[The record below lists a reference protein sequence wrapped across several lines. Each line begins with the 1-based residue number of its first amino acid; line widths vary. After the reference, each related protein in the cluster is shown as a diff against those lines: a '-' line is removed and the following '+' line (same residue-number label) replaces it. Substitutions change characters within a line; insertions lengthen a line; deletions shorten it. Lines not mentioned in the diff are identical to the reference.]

1 MLSDSDLERLF
12 AERMTPEA
20 GRTLIRKARALGPA
34 RDIQRNNDTVR
45 TRYISRKMGGLA
57 VLAES
62 RTVELP
68 AIVLKEKSATTL
80 EYWAQPF
87 TVDMSVTGPN
97 GGRTRVQHTPDI
109 LDINTKEFA
118 LEEWREERRLLKD
131 ALERP
136 HLFHKSED
144 GVWHYLPAE
153 EHFARLGLTHRLHS
167 ADELPRIFVANLHF
181 LEDYSK
187 EDVPAVPME
196 EERRLTKLLS
206 ANGAVPYLA
215 LLNTHNFSAD
225 HIFQLVLKGIGYVDF
240 TTQRLGLEFFDAMR
254 IFRDEHVCRAD
265 QLLSAPLERAL
276 PKSAMAIHVGT
287 KLTYDGK
294 ELEVILPGTSELLV
308 KNDAGEH
315 SRLPMSLVR
324 ELFKGDLV
332 AADVKTNKFNHTTD
346 PSEIIVNSKRLEQAL
361 ARQCAIS
368 DPASST
374 ASRRSIS
381 RWKRRTAGTDSPQ
394 ESLPLLI
401 SKYPGNRTPRVCA
414 EVIDAALRAVKEH
427 HNTPGKGKSSISA
440 AYNYHVNLCEELGLQ
455 PMGKSSFYEWI
466 KTHEDVRAREGRR
479 AHYQKSPIPL
489 TFDYEHPVHGVLPH
503 EILYIDHTIANII
516 ARGMIM
522 DNLGKPTLTIG
533 VDGATAKTNAMYMSF
548 DPPSVTSV
556 LMLLRDYVRRHGRL
570 PTTIVLDN
578 GAEFH
583 CAALLMFCS
592 MFNIHIRWRRRS
604 KPRDSSMV
612 ERMLGVTEQEVLSS
626 MDGNSICL
634 KDPRNV
640 SSSVLPEKFISWT
653 LTAIYGA
660 IEYFLF
666 EHHPTRI
673 HPRFGISPREY
684 EERLNH
690 TCGARSFILVRYDAT
705 FKLLTSPHPKSSPTR
720 KIDRRK
726 GVFVDGMFY
735 WNDCFA
741 GVKPNERVEVRREMW
756 CARMIYFCFRN
767 NWMVAQ
773 ARDGKRL
780 EGRFVHEVEI
790 ARRAENRGR
799 RAAAQ
804 RDRLSPRASREKATM
819 WIPEIWDSRIRE
831 QGMEAYYLYERLGMT
846 EVMPEAKN
854 MRAALLD
861 IGTPLA
867 PSIPL
872 LAAVSREVPIKERVP
887 RPDRPR
893 KGTTDVEAVKGNG
906 EAAPEQQESPEEE
919 SYF

>member
-1 MLSDSDLERLF
+1 MV
-12 AERMTPEA
+12 AP
-20 GRTLIRKARALGPA
+20 K
-34 RDIQRNNDTVR
+34 RD
-45 TRYISRKMGGLA
+45 
-57 VLAES
+57 
-62 RTVELP
+62 
-68 AIVLKEKSATTL
+68 
-80 EYWAQPF
+80 
-87 TVDMSVTGPN
+87 
-97 GGRTRVQHTPDI
+97 TRVRHTPDI
-109 LDINTKEFA
+109 LDINTKEFG

-131 ALERP
+131 SLERP
-136 HLFHKSED
+136 YLYHKDEN

-153 EHFARLGLTHRLHS
+153 KYFARLGLTHRLHS
-167 ADELPRIFVANLHF
+167 ADELPRIYVANLHF
-181 LEDYSK
+181 LEDYNR
-187 EDVPAVPME
+187 EDAPPVPIE
-196 EERRLTKLLS
+196 EQRRLTKLLS
-206 ANGAVPYLA
+206 AAGAVPYLA

-225 HIFQLVLKGIGYVDF
+225 HIFRLILQGIGYVDLH
-240 TTQRLGLEFFDAMR
+240 TQRLGLESFDEMR
-254 IFRDEHVCRAD
+254 IYRDEHVYRAD
-265 QLLSAPLERAL
+265 QILSAPLERAL
-276 PKSAMAIHVGT
+276 PKSSISIHVGARF
-287 KLTYDGK
+287 TYDGK
-294 ELEVILPGTSELLV
+294 QLEVILPGTSELLV
-308 KNDAGEH
+308 KNEAGEH
-315 SRLPMSLVR
+315 SRLPVTLVR
-324 ELFKGDLV
+324 ELFKGEV
-332 AADVKTNKFNHTTD
+332 VSADAKTNRFTHEAD
-346 PSEIIVNSKRLEQAL
+346 SSQIIVNSKRLVRAL
-361 ARQCAIS
+361 VRQSALS
-368 DPASST
+368 DPASAT
-374 ASRRSIS
+374 ASTRSIS
-381 RWKRRTAGTDSPQ
+381 RWKKRVAGTNSPQ
-394 ESLPLLI
+394 ETLPLLI
-401 SKYPGNRTPRVCA
+401 SRYPGNRTPRVS
-414 EVIDAALRAVKEH
+414 EDVLDAALRAVKEH
-427 HNTPGKGKSSISA
+427 HNKPGKGKSTTAA
-440 AYNYHVNLCEELGLQ
+440 AYACHVTFCEELGLQ

-466 KTHEDVRAREGRR
+466 KTREDVRAREGRR
-479 AHYQKSPIPL
+479 SDYQKSPIPL
-489 TFDYEHPVHGVLPH
+489 TFDYEHPVHGVIPH
-503 EILYIDHTIANII
+503 EILYIDHTALNIF

-522 DNLGKPTLTIG
+522 DNLGKPTLTLG
-533 VDGATAKTNAMYMSF
+533 VDGATAKTNAMYLSF

-604 KPRDSSMV
+604 KPRDSSVV

-626 MDGNSICL
+626 MDGNTICL

-640 SSSVLPEKFISWT
+640 SSSVLPENFISWT

-666 EHHPTRI
+666 EHHATRI

-705 FKLLTSPHPKSSPTR
+705 FKLLTSPHPKSGPTR

-726 GVFVDGMFY
+726 GVYVDGMFY

-741 GVKPNERVEVRREMW
+741 GAKPNERVEVRREMW

-804 RDRLSPRASREKATM
+804 RDRLSPRSSREKTTM

-861 IGTPLA
+861 IGAPLA

-872 LAAVSREVPIKERVP
+872 LAAVIRELPIKEEVP
-887 RPDRPR
+887 RPNRSR
-893 KGTTDVEAVKGNG
+893 KESKDVESVKASA
-906 EAAPEQQESPEEE
+906 EATPEQQESPEEE